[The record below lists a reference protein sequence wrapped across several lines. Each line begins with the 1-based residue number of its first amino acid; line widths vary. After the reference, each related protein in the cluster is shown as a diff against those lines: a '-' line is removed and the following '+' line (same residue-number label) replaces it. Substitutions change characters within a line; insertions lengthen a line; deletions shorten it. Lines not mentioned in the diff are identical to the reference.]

1 MMKLLY
7 KPGDHRCGV
16 KRADY
21 AFPEEKCYCFEKDL
35 QGVKTGFWHI
45 MEVCIESIFFTSPWL
60 IPNYYIKNEK
70 KTVSCIDGADLRQD
84 AINCTKRHRRKKKV
98 QHQFISLRYY
108 YDKKI
113 KCTQKTGTNCPLT
126 MSRRGA
132 KYSVQFI

>member
-1 MMKLLY
+1 MRGEACRLRVPRGEVLLLREGPAGRQDWLLAY
-7 KPGDHRCGV
+7 YGGLHRV
-16 KRADY
+16 Q
-21 AFPEEKCYCFEKDL
+21 F
-35 QGVKTGFWHI
+35 
-45 MEVCIESIFFTSPWL
+45 FFTSPWL
-60 IPNYYIKNEK
+60 IPNYHIKNEK